1 MQGNTFKSKVLADGK
16 IVIVTGSNCGIGK
29 ETVRDLAHRKA
40 TIYMVCRDIQKC
52 EEARKEIILET
63 KNRNIFCRECDLSSQ
78 QSIRNFVKRFK
89 AEQSRLDILIN
100 NAGVMRCPR
109 SVTKEGIELQLG
121 VNHIVRIDFCLLI
134 ILLNNDK
141 FALILGSLLDYKFAV
156 RLFEGFFSIS
166 YCQC

>member
-1 MQGNTFKSKVLADGK
+1 MQGDQFKNKVQADGK

-29 ETVRDLAHRKA
+29 ETVRDLAQRKA

-121 VNHIVRIDFCLLI
+121 VNHIVRI
-134 ILLNNDK
+134 
-141 FALILGSLLDYKFAV
+141 
-156 RLFEGFFSIS
+156 
-166 YCQC
+166 